1 MSPHDEHRNG
11 PIEEIHLPSP
21 SLVPMFTAIGLALG
35 LIGLILAWPI
45 VAVGG
50 LIALVSVVK
59 WIRDV
64 RQDIE
69 HMPSGSGDR
78 R

>member
-1 MSPHDEHRNG
+1 MAHDDHRDG
-11 PIEEIHLPSP
+11 AIEEIHLPKP
-21 SLVPMFTAIGLALG
+21 SIVPMFTAIGITVALVG
-35 LIGLILAWPI
+35 LIFAWPF

-50 LIALVSVVK
+50 AIALISVAI

-69 HMPSGSGDR
+69 QLPSGSER

>member
-1 MSPHDEHRNG
+1 MARDDQRDG
-11 PIEEIHLPSP
+11 AIEEIHLPKP
-21 SLVPMFTAIGLALG
+21 SIVPMFTAIGIAVGLVG
-35 LIGLILAWPI
+35 LIFSWPF

-50 LIALVSVVK
+50 AIALISVVI

-69 HMPSGSGDR
+69 QLPSGSDR
-78 R
+78 Q